1 VDLSEKKR
9 IRAENRQRDA
19 IDAVPVP
26 DQMVVVQMVVVL
38 MVVVLMVVVL
48 IVVVLIVVVQ
58 IVVVQIVVV
67 LIVVVQIPLN
77 AAQESRSLSG
87 TLAMM
92 RAVPNGVA

>member
-1 VDLSEKKR
+1 MDLSEKKR

-38 MVVVLMVVVL
+38 
-48 IVVVLIVVVQ
+48 
-58 IVVVQIVVV
+58 IVVV

>member
-26 DQMVVVQMVVVL
+26 DQMVVVLMVVVL

-48 IVVVLIVVVQ
+48 M
-58 IVVVQIVVV
+58 VVV

>member
-26 DQMVVVQMVVVL
+26 DQMVVVLMVVVL

-48 IVVVLIVVVQ
+48 MVVVLM
-58 IVVVQIVVV
+58 VVV